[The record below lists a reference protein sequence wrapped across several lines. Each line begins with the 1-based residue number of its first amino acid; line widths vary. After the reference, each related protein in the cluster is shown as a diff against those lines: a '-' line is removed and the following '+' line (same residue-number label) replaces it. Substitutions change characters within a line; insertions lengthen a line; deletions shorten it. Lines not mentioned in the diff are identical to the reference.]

1 MVTFLRPI
9 SMPARLLR
17 YSLLLA
23 LPALWCGCS
32 GEKDEQAR
40 TAIHAAGFTYSVD
53 DFLRAAREGKAD
65 VVWQFLKAG
74 MNPDAAD
81 AKGETAILAAAAG
94 GQGHVVALLRDAGAT
109 TTAAT
114 PTGQTALMEAA
125 RAGDSQS
132 VQVLLSA
139 GADAEARDSAGLSPL
154 AAAVMAGHTAVVAL
168 LVTAVTGSLD
178 APLQL
183 AAMEGHT
190 PVMAVLMDKGAN
202 PDATSVDGRTPMMF
216 AAQYGRREAVKLLRQ
231 RGAAVTALDENLKT
245 AADHAE
251 ENGHDDLAAYLREP
265 DRSADTIP
273 DESAALRLPDI
284 TWTGEPPASLEA
296 AAAALR
302 MVDYRARRLPVVVEE
317 VLPDNTAAR
326 LRLLTGDEEFMTVA
340 PGGEIPGTGLT
351 VDSLRRRF
359 TTSKLG
365 EGRLLDVSE
374 VRLLEP
380 ATGRRFLAVKGLPA
394 LAGEGCALLQFP
406 GSDELIEARRGDTFT
421 AGSLTVKIT
430 DVRPGQMVLERED
443 TKETATVIKSGL
455 R

>member
-1 MVTFLRPI
+1 MTPFLRPI
-9 SMPARLLR
+9 SMLPRLLR
-17 YSLLLA
+17 YSLLFA
-23 LPALWCGCS
+23 LPAVWCGCG

-53 DFLRAAREGKAD
+53 DFLRAAREGKAE

-81 AKGETAILAAAAG
+81 AKGETAILAAAGG

-139 GADAEARDSAGLSPL
+139 GADAEARDSAGMSPL

-168 LVTAVTGSLD
+168 LVSAVTGSLD

-216 AAQYGRREAVKLLRQ
+216 AAQYGRTEAVKLLRQ
-231 RGAAVTALDENLKT
+231 RGAAVTALDENLRT

-265 DRSADTIP
+265 DRSADP
-273 DESAALRLPDI
+273 NADEPAAPRLPDI
-284 TWTGEPPASLEA
+284 TWAGEPPATLET

-302 MVDYRARRLPVVVEE
+302 MVDYRTRRLPVVVEE
-317 VLPDNTAAR
+317 VLPDNSAAR
-326 LRLLTGDEEFMTVA
+326 LRLLTGEEEFVTVA
-340 PGGEIPGTGLT
+340 PGEEIPGTGLSVDT
-351 VDSLRRRF
+351 VRRRF
-359 TTSKLG
+359 TASKLG

-374 VRLLEP
+374 VRLLESS
-380 ATGRRFLAVKGLPA
+380 TGRRFLAVKGLPA
-394 LAGEGCALLQFP
+394 LAGEGCALVQLP
-406 GSDELIEARRGDTFT
+406 GSDTPVEARRGDTFT
-421 AGSLTVKIT
+421 AGSLTVKFT
-430 DVRPGQMVLERED
+430 DIRPSQLVLENPA
-443 TKETATVIKSGL
+443 TGETATITRSGA